1 MKPVHKDELAPLEP
15 SEAPTTVNASQ
26 SAAPM
31 VSPANQVPM
40 PASSTSS
47 AEPSPLASAPVLTQ
61 PSMDW
66 IDLNALRVGRD
77 FRRRTSTKTLLPTI
91 PLYRPRFGESFIV
104 RPGFEWTVR
113 TWGVET
119 EEDGEFYLVVLPDLW
134 SQLRPVLQNV
144 DLFTVMNQRGVV
156 ALWPVNLSST
166 GPSSQLLPNA
176 MAVATASISFS
187 YWPAVLANRPSWPR
201 SFRSP
206 LHAPATAR
214 RSKRGC
220 NSGSSRPGQ
229 IPATLCG

>member
-1 MKPVHKDELAPLEP
+1 
-15 SEAPTTVNASQ
+15 
-26 SAAPM
+26 
-31 VSPANQVPM
+31 
-40 PASSTSS
+40 
-47 AEPSPLASAPVLTQ
+47 
-61 PSMDW
+61 MDW

-176 MAVATASISFS
+176 MAVAKTGTGSWISFFTEPGGS
-187 YWPAVLANRPSWPR
+187 RDGIVFDEPDEPAPVWPDDTFEELLNAAFIDRVIGDLEHPALRRVLEKS
-201 SFRSP
+201 
-206 LHAPATAR
+206 H
-214 RSKRGC
+214 
-220 NSGSSRPGQ
+220 
-229 IPATLCG
+229 